1 MIRNPDQTRQWQIA
15 SILFW
20 LILLGWHGL
29 VMGPLWSDGDPDLK
43 LLHES
48 PRDQSWVTVD
58 LRTDPL
64 ARLQLISGIGPG
76 LAAKIVT
83 ARMERE
89 RAGLSALP
97 CRCTFMQIPG
107 LPDRALMDAGPW
119 VLPLPCPG
127 FECLH
132 DDQAGER

>member
-1 MIRNPDQTRQWQIA
+1 
-15 SILFW
+15 
-20 LILLGWHGL
+20 
-29 VMGPLWSDGDPDLK
+29 MGPLWSDGDPDLK

-83 ARMERE
+83 ARMEK
-89 RAGLSALP
+89 RASGAFCPSLSLYIHADP
-97 CRCTFMQIPG
+97 
-107 LPDRALMDAGPW
+107 RAS
-119 VLPLPCPG
+119 
-127 FECLH
+127 
-132 DDQAGER
+132 

>member
-1 MIRNPDQTRQWQIA
+1 
-15 SILFW
+15 
-20 LILLGWHGL
+20 
-29 VMGPLWSDGDPDLK
+29 MGPLWPVGDSDFK
-43 LLHES
+43 LLHEGS
-48 PRDQSWVTVD
+48 GDRSIVTVD

-83 ARMERE
+83 ARSERE
-89 RAGLSALP
+89 QAGLPALP

-127 FECLH
+127 FECRH
-132 DDQAGER
+132 ADQAKGPLIELKH

>member
-1 MIRNPDQTRQWQIA
+1 
-15 SILFW
+15 
-20 LILLGWHGL
+20 
-29 VMGPLWSDGDPDLK
+29 MGPLWSDGDPDLK

-83 ARMERE
+83 ARGERE
-89 RAGLSALP
+89 RAGLPALP

-127 FECLH
+127 FECRH
-132 DDQAGER
+132 SNQASGSKR